1 MHALPHSCRPG
12 VSARVFLTVTLL
24 LSRDGH
30 ERCGARRARGDDA
43 TASDA
48 RLNYFFAA
56 AAMPLLLNGLLMG
69 QIQDVLV
76 LLCVPA
82 DLSHRIVLLDLR
94 AAVCRPSI

>member
-1 MHALPHSCRPG
+1 MK
-12 VSARVFLTVTLL
+12 
-24 LSRDGH
+24 
-30 ERCGARRARGDDA
+30 RCGARRARGDDA
-43 TASDA
+43 TLRA

-94 AAVCRPSI
+94 AAACRPSI

>member
-12 VSARVFLTVTLL
+12 VSARVFLTVTHPLEP
-24 LSRDGH
+24 DMK
-30 ERCGARRARGDDA
+30 RCGARRARGDDA

>member
-1 MHALPHSCRPG
+1 MWCPPR
-12 VSARVFLTVTLL
+12 
-24 LSRDGH
+24 
-30 ERCGARRARGDDA
+30 ERRRRYPP
-43 TASDA
+43 A

-94 AAVCRPSI
+94 AAACRPSI